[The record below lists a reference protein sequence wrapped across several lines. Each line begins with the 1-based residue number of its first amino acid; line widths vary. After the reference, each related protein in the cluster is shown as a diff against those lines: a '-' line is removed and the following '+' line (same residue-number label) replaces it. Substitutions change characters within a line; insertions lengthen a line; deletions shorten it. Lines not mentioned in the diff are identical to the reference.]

1 MRLPPSWHCCSLTA
15 EVAGTR
21 TAPLQVI
28 ADWCGGW
35 PVSSSCVAGRNPQ
48 RPDGIHTHKDDKA
61 IALKL
66 DLVADMANS
75 FVIKNCGSI
84 NVAALAHML
93 TGLKLKVIR
102 RSVCRGAVV
111 VLQWWCFRGDASEV
125 LQWCF
130 RGGAVLEWCFRGAS
144 VCSGCGVVV
153 VCCVCA

>member
-28 ADWCGGW
+28 ADRCGGW
-35 PVSSSCVAGRNPQ
+35 PVSTPCVAGRNPQ

-61 IALKL
+61 LALKL

-111 VLQWWCFRGDASEV
+111 VLQW
-125 LQWCF
+125 CF